1 MLTSPIA
8 GRSLARSRFARL
20 MIGSMAATP
29 LALAAVPSSASA
41 NVAHHHSTRHASH
54 HAGHHAS
61 HHAAHHAGHH
71 KAHAGHHGV
80 HGQHAHHAI
89 TKAQDAAMRARILK
103 LAASKRGTPYV
114 YGATGPNAF
123 DCSGFTAWVFAHL
136 GVNLPHHA
144 ASQVG
149 DTRIVR
155 NPRPGDLV
163 FFGDGGG
170 VYHVAIY
177 AGHGQIW
184 HAPEPGRSVSLEHI
198 WTGDVFYGQVRG
210 V

>member
-1 MLTSPIA
+1 MLTTPIS
-8 GRSLARSRFARL
+8 GRSLARNRVASL
-20 MIGSMAATP
+20 MIGSIAATP

-41 NVAHHHSTRHASH
+41 QVAHHAHRAAH
-54 HAGHHAS
+54 HTTHHTT
-61 HHAAHHAGHH
+61 HHAAHHHA
-71 KAHAGHHGV
+71 AHAGHHKGRHV
-80 HGQHAHHAI
+80 I
-89 TKAQDAAMRARILK
+89 TKAEDAKLRAKVLQI
-103 LAASKRGTPYV
+103 ASSKRGTPYV

-136 GVNLPHHA
+136 GVSLPHHA

-155 NPRPGDLV
+155 NPKPGDLV
-163 FFGDGGG
+163 FFGGGSG

-177 AGHGQIW
+177 AGHGEIW
-184 HAPEPGRSVSLEHI
+184 HAPEPGRSVTKEHL
-198 WTGDVFYGQVRG
+198 WTGDVFYGEVRG